1 MRILLDTHVFIWFI
15 MGDRRLTPSLRNVLD
30 DPANEIQLSVI
41 SIWESIVKHR
51 LGKLTLSE
59 PPEVL
64 FPRERDAHGFRS
76 LELDEAS
83 VLRLPTLPLHH
94 KDPFDRILVCQALT
108 HSLTIATVDPDVRLY
123 PAPTL

>member
-1 MRILLDTHVFIWFI
+1 M
-15 MGDRRLTPSLRNVLD
+15 
-30 DPANEIQLSVI
+30 
-41 SIWESIVKHR
+41 
-51 LGKLTLSE
+51 
-59 PPEVL
+59 L
-64 FPRERDAHGFRS
+64 FPRERDAHDIRC

-123 PAPTL
+123 SAPTF